1 MIGYLRAVISH
12 RIQQDKV
19 NEEILPSGY
28 LFTCV
33 RVRLRVFTWLLP
45 MSDRV
50 EKFRYSGEKAERL
63 DKFLVTCLPE
73 FSRARLQGLIEAGL
87 VLVSGLPARKSGQML
102 DVGFEVEVRIP
113 PPVPSGLTGEDIP
126 LDIIFENHDL
136 IVINKPAGMVVHP
149 AAGHASGTLVNAV
162 LGYDPE
168 MEGIGGE
175 ERPGL
180 VHRLDKETSGL
191 IVLAKNERAHNWLQ
205 DQFRLRKVEKTYLA
219 LVDGKP
225 PTPTGRVEA
234 PIGRDP
240 SHRKKMAIVS
250 AGKGREAVSEYKTL
264 EVFKEHTLLEFHP
277 QTGRTH
283 QIRLHCLFLGCPI
296 VGDSVYGKRNFTLDI
311 NRHFLHAFRLK
322 ILLPKEDQPRTFEA
336 DLPAEL
342 KKVME
347 EVRRAQ

>member
-1 MIGYLRAVISH
+1 MVIE
-12 RIQQDKV
+12 RI
-19 NEEILPSGY
+19 
-28 LFTCV
+28 
-33 RVRLRVFTWLLP
+33 
-45 MSDRV
+45 
-50 EKFRYSGEKAERL
+50 EKYQYNGEKSERL

-73 FSRARLQGLIEAGL
+73 FSRARLQGLIDDGF
-87 VLVSGLPARKSGQML
+87 VLVGGMPAKKSGQML
-102 DVGFEVEVRIP
+102 ENGIVVEVRIP
-113 PPVPSGLTGEDIP
+113 PPVPGGLTGEDIP
-126 LDIIFENHDL
+126 LDIIFENDDL
-136 IVINKPAGMVVHP
+136 IVVNKPAGMVVHP

-162 LGYDPE
+162 LGYDPD

-205 DQFRLRKVEKTYLA
+205 EQFRLRKVEKTYLA

-225 PTPTGRVEA
+225 PTPVGRVEA

-250 AGKGREAVSEYKTL
+250 AGRGREAVSEYKTL

-283 QIRLHCLFLGCPI
+283 QIRLHCAFLGCPI
-296 VGDSVYGKRNFTLDI
+296 VGDSVYGKRNFTLEI
-311 NRHFLHAFRLK
+311 RRHFLHAFRLK
-322 ILLPKEDQPRTFEA
+322 IMLPNEKQPHTFEA
-336 DLPAEL
+336 ELPAEL
-342 KKVME
+342 KKVLDD
-347 EVRRAQ
+347 VKRVQ